1 MNYRE
6 LIYKNAL
13 ELIKNIYLESK
24 YNPDVDLYR
33 SFDILNSIN
42 ENQFNSKEWL
52 VDTLIKYVDKENI
65 KRVLIGGSWY
75 GLIGIMLREHLSQDV
90 YIRNVDYDGL
100 TKEIGKKLAGDNIK
114 YKRNEYY
121 TEDIVDFYMDKPN
134 SYDLIINTS
143 CEHME
148 SDDIRFIVDGKPK
161 KTIVCLQS
169 NNYHEI
175 QSHINTHNSLEE
187 FIEDL
192 NLPSVYYAGTLN
204 AKTYDR
210 YMVIGR

>member
-75 GLIGIMLREHLSQDV
+75 G
-90 YIRNVDYDGL
+90 
-100 TKEIGKKLAGDNIK
+100 
-114 YKRNEYY
+114 
-121 TEDIVDFYMDKPN
+121 
-134 SYDLIINTS
+134 
-143 CEHME
+143 
-148 SDDIRFIVDGKPK
+148 
-161 KTIVCLQS
+161 
-169 NNYHEI
+169 
-175 QSHINTHNSLEE
+175 
-187 FIEDL
+187 
-192 NLPSVYYAGTLN
+192 
-204 AKTYDR
+204 
-210 YMVIGR
+210 